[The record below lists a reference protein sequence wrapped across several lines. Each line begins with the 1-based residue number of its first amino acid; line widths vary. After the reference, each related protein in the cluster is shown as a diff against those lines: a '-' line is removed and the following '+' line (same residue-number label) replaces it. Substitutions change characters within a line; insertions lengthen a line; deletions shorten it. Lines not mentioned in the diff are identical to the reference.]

1 MLNLLNDALPNDLD
15 KESSFLNIYR
25 ESNLKWF
32 ALYIA
37 CFFGFLSLVSSVK
50 SEAYHIKS

>member
-1 MLNLLNDALPNDLD
+1 MLNDALPNDLD